1 MFNRQKFVRLP
12 STFPASMKASSSHGQ
27 CPPRRS
33 SIMRPLKTI
42 PRPRPSRDERI
53 FTIPPPLKRLFD
65 TFPLVTYPAN
75 ELPLRAPQNRHQHA
89 LYVFTTADGAVSGAP
104 SYNPSCLKWQVST
117 GRGAFPEMLL
127 YINHEAK
134 TICSIDISKILQG
147 RLPRRFFK

>member
-1 MFNRQKFVRLP
+1 MFNRQKFVRRPL
-12 STFPASMKASSSHGQ
+12 TFPASMKAWTMSPEEIEHNEASQNNTASSPQ
-27 CPPRRS
+27 QRRS
-33 SIMRPLKTI
+33 
-42 PRPRPSRDERI
+42 I

-75 ELPLRAPQNRHQHA
+75 ELPLRAPRNRHQHA

-117 GRGAFPEMLL
+117 GRGVFPEMLL

-134 TICSIDISKILQG
+134 TVCSID
-147 RLPRRFFK
+147 

>member
-12 STFPASMKASSSHGQ
+12 STFPASMTGSSKPWTM
-27 CPPRRS
+27 PPEEIEHNETTQNNAVS
-33 SIMRPLKTI
+33 SPQQRG
-42 PRPRPSRDERI
+42 SI

-75 ELPLRAPQNRHQHA
+75 QLPLRAPRNRHQHA

-117 GRGAFPEMLL
+117 GRGAFPEMIL
-127 YINHEAK
+127 YINHVAE
-134 TICSIDISKILQG
+134 TICSIDIFEILQG
-147 RLPRRFFK
+147 RLPRRFLK

>member
-1 MFNRQKFVRLP
+1 LASINISRQHGGIFKP
-12 STFPASMKASSSHGQ
+12 WTMPPEEIKHNEASQNNTASSLEQ
-27 CPPRRS
+27 RRS
-33 SIMRPLKTI
+33 
-42 PRPRPSRDERI
+42 I

-75 ELPLRAPQNRHQHA
+75 ELPLRAPRNRHQHA

-117 GRGAFPEMLL
+117 SRDAFTEMLL
-127 YINHEAK
+127 CINREAK
-134 TICSIDISKILQG
+134 TICSIDIFEILQG